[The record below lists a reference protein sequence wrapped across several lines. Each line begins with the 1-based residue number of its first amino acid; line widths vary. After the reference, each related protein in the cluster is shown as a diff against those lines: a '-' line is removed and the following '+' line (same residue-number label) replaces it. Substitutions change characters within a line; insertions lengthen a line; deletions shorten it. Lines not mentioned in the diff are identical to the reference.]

1 MIRGLEVK
9 RDHDIDQFT
18 FYWSFKDA
26 IRELTDTDKLQ
37 VYEAIT
43 DFAFFGKEPGEMSAF
58 SKLCWKL
65 IRPHLERSRSH
76 GGRSQGAPIGNK
88 NAAKNNQKTIKKQ
101 STQNNSLEI
110 EKEKEI
116 EKNNIGVIGGT
127 PSPMPQSISDE
138 EKKFMEWMRTDYP
151 HVAKMEQPLT
161 LQQFRQL
168 KEGRSTEVVTAIL
181 IEMDNYKPLTRKNR
195 SAYRTALNW
204 LQRKEDRK

>member
-88 NAAKNNQKTIKKQ
+88 NAAKNNQKTINPKQ
-101 STQNNSLEI
+101 
-110 EKEKEI
+110 
-116 EKNNIGVIGGT
+116 
-127 PSPMPQSISDE
+127 
-138 EKKFMEWMRTDYP
+138 F
-151 HVAKMEQPLT
+151 
-161 LQQFRQL
+161 FR
-168 KEGRSTEVVTAIL
+168 
-181 IEMDNYKPLTRKNR
+181 NRKRKRN
-195 SAYRTALNW
+195 
-204 LQRKEDRK
+204 RKE